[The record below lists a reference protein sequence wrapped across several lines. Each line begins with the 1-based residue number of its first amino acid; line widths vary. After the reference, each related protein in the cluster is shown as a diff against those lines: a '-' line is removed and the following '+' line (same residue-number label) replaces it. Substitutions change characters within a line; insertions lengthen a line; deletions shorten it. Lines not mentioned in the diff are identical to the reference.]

1 MSLTSFEVRDI
12 RNKKTLEE
20 TNNHKKIYLFSVTKM
35 FLSYVLLKHLD
46 FDETFQTKIF
56 YDGIIQD
63 EILKGNLY
71 IEGGGDP
78 YLNPNTL
85 LGLSFKIKSK
95 FKKIQ
100 GKLFL
105 KKSNFP
111 TMEIISEE
119 FPLEDSYNTSV
130 SPLNFNWNR
139 LPKNSALSFAEIKT
153 TNVYTKDIPL
163 NNPEE
168 ISQKYLEFL
177 LQDIIENKIIE
188 KKDLQLLFIEKSPP
202 LLVMIKNLMEYS
214 NNLISECLGYK
225 LIHKIFPK
233 EQDIKVLNKHLKTL
247 MEKEIQG
254 LQFHK
259 SSGLSSDNKMTTH
272 NIVNFLDKHYNSIIN
287 NESFLSTLPIKQ
299 YPQITKPFQIYAKTG
314 TAHFAIS
321 IAGYLITDKNTKLI
335 FSYSNCDP
343 EKRALLSA
351 NPQNK
356 KLIKEAQ
363 KFYIESKKKE
373 EAFVTKIF
381 YKY

>member
-12 RNKKTLEE
+12 RTKKTLEE
-20 TNNHKKIYLFSVTKM
+20 INSHKKIYLFSVTKM
-35 FLSYVLLKHLD
+35 FLSYVLMKHLD
-46 FDETFQTKIF
+46 PNETFQTKIF
-56 YDGIIQD
+56 YDGVIQN

-85 LGLSFKIKSK
+85 LGLSFKIKNK

-111 TMEIISEE
+111 AMEIISDE
-119 FPLEDSYNTSV
+119 FPLEDSYNTSL

-139 LPKNSALSFAEIKT
+139 LPKNTILSFAEIKT
-153 TNVYTKDIPL
+153 TNTTTKDIPL
-163 NNPEE
+163 NNSEE

-177 LQDIIENKIIE
+177 LQDIIENQTIE
-188 KKDLQLLFIEKSPP
+188 KKDLQVLLIEKSPP

-225 LIHKIFPK
+225 LIHKLFPK
-233 EQDIKVLNKHLKTL
+233 EQDIKILNKYLKTL

-259 SSGLSSDNKMTTH
+259 SSGLSSENTMTTN
-272 NIVNFLDKHYNSIIN
+272 NIVSFLDKHCNSVIN

-299 YPQITKPFQIYAKTG
+299 YPQINKPFQIYAKTG
-314 TAHFAIS
+314 TAHFAVS
-321 IAGYLITDKNTKLI
+321 IAGYLITNKNTKVV
-335 FSYSNCDP
+335 FSYSNYDSK
-343 EKRALLSA
+343 KRSLLST

-356 KLIKEAQ
+356 KLIEEAQ
-363 KFYIESKKKE
+363 KFYLESKKKE
-373 EAFVTKIF
+373 EDFIAKIF

>member
-20 TNNHKKIYLFSVTKM
+20 INNHKKIYLFSVTKM
-35 FLSYVLLKHLD
+35 FLSYVLMKHLD
-46 FDETFQTKIF
+46 PNETFQTKIF
-56 YDGIIQD
+56 YDGIIED
-63 EILKGNLY
+63 EVLKGNLY

-78 YLNPNTL
+78 YLSPNNL
-85 LGLSFKIKSK
+85 LGLSFKIKNK

-111 TMEIISEE
+111 VMEIISDE
-119 FPLEDSYNTSV
+119 FPLEDSYNTSL

-139 LPKNSALSFAEIKT
+139 LPKNTILSFAEIKT
-153 TNVYTKDIPL
+153 TNVTTKDIPL
-163 NNPEE
+163 NNSEE

-188 KKDLQLLFIEKSPP
+188 KKDLQLLFIEKSPS

-225 LIHKIFPK
+225 LIHKLFPK
-233 EQDIKVLNKHLKTL
+233 EQNIKVLDKKLKTL

-259 SSGLSSDNKMTTH
+259 ASGLSSKNTMTTKD
-272 NIVNFLDKHYNSIIN
+272 IVNFLENHYNSIIN

-299 YPQITKPFQIYAKTG
+299 YPQINKPFQIYAKTG
-314 TAHFAIS
+314 TAHFAVS
-321 IAGYLITDKNTKLI
+321 IAGYLITDKNTKI
-335 FSYSNCDP
+335 VFSYSNYDLK
-343 EKRALLSA
+343 KRSLLST

-356 KLIKEAQ
+356 KLIEEAQ

-373 EAFVTKIF
+373 EDFISKIF